1 MRATIYLSNPV
12 VLWMCHK
19 MGNTSKSSVMT
30 RVQITLA
37 TAMIRNL
44 TIDRGEDKSIVRC
57 AAMGHNLSCQGRQH
71 SWLGYFY
78 KLEVET
84 NKYHCPT
91 FYVFLFSNRLNTWNI
106 FVNYVGIEISRIPTT
121 DSWYLLLS
129 NSNEMDQ
136 AMISASPTNGAGLI
150 AHEICL

>member
-1 MRATIYLSNPV
+1 MVRATTYLSNPV

-19 MGNTSKSSVMT
+19 IGNTSKSLVMT
-30 RVQITLA
+30 GIQITLV

-44 TIDRGEDKSIVRC
+44 TIVRGEDKSIVCC
-57 AAMGHNLSCQGRQH
+57 AAMGHNSSCQGRQH

-84 NKYHCPT
+84 NKYRCPT
-91 FYVFLFSNRLNTWNI
+91 FYVYLFSNTWNI
-106 FVNYVGIEISRIPTT
+106 FVNYVGIERSRIPTT
-121 DSWYLLLS
+121 DSWYLLRS

-136 AMISASPTNGAGLI
+136 AMISASPTNGEGPI